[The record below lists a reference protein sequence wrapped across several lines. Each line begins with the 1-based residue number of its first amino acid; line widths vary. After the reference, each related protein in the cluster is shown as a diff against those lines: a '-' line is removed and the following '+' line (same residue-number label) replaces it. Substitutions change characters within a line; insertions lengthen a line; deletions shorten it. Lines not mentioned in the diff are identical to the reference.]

1 MIIIGELINSSRKNI
16 KLAVENKDIAYIQ
29 EIAKKQEAAGA
40 NYIDVNAGTRVH
52 DEIEVLSWLVEI
64 VQEVVSVPL
73 CIDSPNPLAI
83 DAALKLHKGQALVN
97 SITAEKDRYDQLLP
111 IILENNAR
119 IVALCMD
126 ETGMPET
133 AQQRI
138 DVANRLADGLLGA
151 GIKPEDIFFDPL
163 VKPLSVNVNFGNE
176 VLDTIE
182 ALRKQ
187 YSDIN
192 ITSGLS
198 NISFGLPNRSDINQ
212 AFLIMCMTKGM
223 NSAIIDPLD
232 ERMMSLLVSTETAL
246 GKDKF
251 CMKYL
256 KYQRAKANK

>member
-16 KLAVENKDIAYIQ
+16 KDAIANKDVAYIQ
-29 EIAKKQEAAGA
+29 DIAKKQETAGA
-40 NYIDVNAGTRVH
+40 DYIDVNAGTHVY
-52 DEIEVLSWLVEI
+52 DEVEVLSWLVEI

-83 DAALKLHKGQALVN
+83 DAALKLHQGQALVN
-97 SITAEKDRYDQLLP
+97 SITAEKSRYEELLP
-111 IILENNAR
+111 IILKNNAR

-126 ETGMPET
+126 DTGMPET
-133 AQQRI
+133 AEQRI
-138 DVANRLADGLLGA
+138 DVANRLADGLLTA
-151 GIKPEDIFFDPL
+151 GIKAADIFFDPL
-163 VKPLSVNVNFGNE
+163 VKPLSVDITYGNE
-176 VLDTIE
+176 ILDTIA

-187 YSDIN
+187 HPEMN

-212 AFLIMCMTKGM
+212 AFLVMCMLKGM

-232 ERMMSLLVSTETAL
+232 ERMMSLMVSSETCL

-251 CMKYL
+251 CVRYL
-256 KYQRAKANK
+256 KYQRAKNA